1 MTGFRNSMLNKISQ
15 RQSIDLR
22 ILQAAVRNENLPR
35 EAMAIYE
42 RNPIVYARAAD

>member
-1 MTGFRNSMLNKISQ
+1 MTAPKIRAHKLSQ

-22 ILQAAVRNENLPR
+22 ILRAAIRNEIFQR

-42 RNPIVYARAAD
+42 RNPIV